1 MATYTTTTARSV
13 AKAVVA
19 LVLAICLAI
28 SMAACAKEF
37 KATEWYGDFYALAQP
52 VNATDGDVRD
62 ASDII
67 SGDAPT
73 LQFRCEGEN
82 TVMRLETTG
91 FTATNNYNRVVV
103 DIDVANK
110 DGSFDSDG
118 FSAGY
123 DITNDSFGMAWV
135 VPSGKWVHIR
145 TARELNIK
153 EAQVLTSVCKT

>member
-1 MATYTTTTARSV
+1 MATHTTTTARS
-13 AKAVVA
+13 ATKAAVA
-19 LVLAICLAI
+19 LIVGICLAI
-28 SMAACAKEF
+28 STAACAKEF
-37 KATEWYGDFYALAQP
+37 KVTEWYGDFYSLAQP

-67 SGDAPT
+67 SGDAT

-118 FSAGY
+118 FSADY
-123 DITNDSFGMAWV
+123 EITNDSFGMAWV
-135 VPSGKWVHIR
+135 VPSGKWVYIR

>member
-1 MATYTTTTARSV
+1 MATHTTTTARSV
-13 AKAVVA
+13 TKAAVA
-19 LVLAICLAI
+19 LVLGICLAI
-28 SMAACAKEF
+28 STAACAKEF
-37 KATEWYGDFYALAQP
+37 KVTEWYGDFYSLAQP

-67 SGDAPT
+67 SGDAT

-118 FSAGY
+118 FSADY
-123 DITNDSFGMAWV
+123 EITNDSFGMAWV
-135 VPSGKWVHIR
+135 VPSGKWVYIR

-153 EAQVLTSVCKT
+153 EAQILTSVCKT

>member
-1 MATYTTTTARSV
+1 MATYTTTTARS
-13 AKAVVA
+13 ATKAAVA
-19 LVLAICLAI
+19 LIVGICLAI
-28 SMAACAKEF
+28 SMAACAKKFEV
-37 KATEWYGDFYALAQP
+37 TEWYGDFYALGQP

-67 SGDAPT
+67 SGDEPT

-91 FTATNNYNRVVV
+91 FTASNNYNRVVV

-110 DGSFDSDG
+110 DGGFSEDG

-123 DITNDSFGMAWV
+123 DITMTASAW
-135 VPSGKWVHIR
+135 PGSCQAASGCISEPP
-145 TARELNIK
+145 AN
-153 EAQVLTSVCKT
+153 

>member
-1 MATYTTTTARSV
+1 MATHTTTTARSV
-13 AKAVVA
+13 TKAAVA
-19 LVLAICLAI
+19 LIVGICLAI
-28 SMAACAKEF
+28 STAACAKEF
-37 KATEWYGDFYALAQP
+37 KVTEWYGDFYALAQP
-52 VNATDGDVRD
+52 VNATGGDVRD

-67 SGDAPT
+67 SGDEPT

-91 FTATNNYNRVVV
+91 FVAANNYNRVVV
-103 DIDVANK
+103 DIDLVDK
-110 DGSFDSDG
+110 DGNFDEHG

>member
-1 MATYTTTTARSV
+1 MATHTTTTARSV
-13 AKAVVA
+13 TKAAVA
-19 LVLAICLAI
+19 LVLGICLAI

-37 KATEWYGDFYALAQP
+37 KVTEWYGDFYSLAQP
-52 VNATDGDVRD
+52 VNATAGDIRD

-67 SGDAPT
+67 SGDEPT

-118 FSAGY
+118 FSADY
-123 DITNDSFGMAWV
+123 EITNDSFGMAWV
-135 VPSGKWVHIR
+135 VPSGKWVYIR

-153 EAQVLTSVCKT
+153 EAQILTSVCKT

>member
-1 MATYTTTTARSV
+1 MATHTTTTARSV
-13 AKAVVA
+13 TKAAVA
-19 LVLAICLAI
+19 LVLGICLAI
-28 SMAACAKEF
+28 STAACAKEF
-37 KATEWYGDFYALAQP
+37 KVTEWYGDFYSLGQP
-52 VNATDGDVRD
+52 VNATAGDIRD

-67 SGDAPT
+67 SGDEPT
-73 LQFRCEGEN
+73 LQFRCDGEN

-91 FTATNNYNRVVV
+91 FTAANNYNRVVV

-118 FSAGY
+118 FSADY
-123 DITNDSFGMAWV
+123 EITDDSFGMAWV
-135 VPSGKWVHIR
+135 VPSGKWVYIR

>member
-1 MATYTTTTARSV
+1 MAAHTTTTARSV
-13 AKAVVA
+13 TKAAVA
-19 LVLAICLAI
+19 LVLGICLAI
-28 SMAACAKEF
+28 SMAACAKQF
-37 KATEWYGDFYALAQP
+37 KVTEWYGDFYSLSQP
-52 VNATDGDVRD
+52 VNATDGDIRD

-67 SGDAPT
+67 SGDEPT

-91 FTATNNYNRVVV
+91 FTASNNYNRVVV

-118 FSAGY
+118 FSADY
-123 DITNDSFGMAWV
+123 EITDDSFGMAWV
-135 VPSGKWVHIR
+135 VPSGKWVYIR

-153 EAQVLTSVCKT
+153 EAQILTSVCKT